1 MCVCVC
7 VCVLTN
13 VSHLYHSGLTWNF
26 RPSSDLVTITRCFVC
41 LTCLVCLLS
50 SPKEDWLEP
59 QFSSFPVTAAQ
70 TKDPGLEQSV
80 LRHRG

>member
-1 MCVCVC
+1 MSPTSTTQ
-7 VCVLTN
+7 VLPGN
-13 VSHLYHSGLTWNF
+13 SDHPQISS
-26 RPSSDLVTITRCFVC
+26 PSPGVGSALLVWFAY
-41 LTCLVCLLS
+41 LS
-50 SPKEDWLEP
+50 SPKEDWLGS